1 MTKNLQIPV
10 TNELY
15 YFFERL
21 AHADDRK
28 LTDYMYLILST
39 GLTFKYVEN
48 NFYVKKLPHEYT
60 EKDRKQIELNEHLE
74 KNTEGW
80 SNKDYEERKALGYKN
95 VSDYWEE
102 PKLDQIERELRNLI
116 IDPSPLERDNKDDGN
131 SGGKRIVKKY
141 LKK

>member
-39 GLTFKYVEN
+39 GLTFKYVED
-48 NFYVKKLPHEYT
+48 NFYVKKLPYEYT
-60 EKDRKQIELNEHLE
+60 EKDLKQIELNKHLE

-80 SNKDYEERKALGYKN
+80 REKGYDERQALGYKHI
-95 VSDYWEE
+95 SDYWDES
-102 PKLDQIERELRNLI
+102 KLDQIEKELKSFIL
-116 IDPSPLERDNKDDGN
+116 DPSPLERDDRENGK
-131 SGGKRIVKKY
+131 SEGKRIVKKY
-141 LKK
+141 PMK

>member
-39 GLTFKYVEN
+39 GLTFKYVED

-60 EKDRKQIELNEHLE
+60 EKDLKQIELNKHLE

-80 SNKDYEERKALGYKN
+80 RQKDYDERHALGYEH
-95 VSDYWEE
+95 VSDYWDE
-102 PKLDQIERELRNLI
+102 PKLDQIEKELRSFIL
-116 IDPSPLERDNKDDGN
+116 DPSPLERDDKENGK
-131 SGGKRIVKKY
+131 SEGKRIVKKY
-141 LKK
+141 PKK

>member
-60 EKDRKQIELNEHLE
+60 KQDREQLDLNERLE
-74 KNTEGW
+74 KTEGW
-80 SNKDYEERKALGYKN
+80 SHKDYDERKALGYKC
-95 VSDYWEE
+95 VSDDWEE
-102 PKLDQIERELRNLI
+102 SKLDQIERELRSFIL
-116 IDPSPLERDNKDDGN
+116 DPSPLERDDKENGKAE
-131 SGGKRIVKKY
+131 GKRIVKKY
-141 LKK
+141 PKK

>member
-60 EKDRKQIELNEHLE
+60 EKDLKQIELNEHLE

-80 SNKDYEERKALGYKN
+80 SHKDYDERKALGYKN

>member
-15 YFFERL
+15 CFFERL

-28 LTDYMYLILST
+28 LTDYMYLIVST
-39 GLTFKYVEN
+39 GLTFKYVED

-60 EKDRKQIELNEHLE
+60 EKDLKQIELNKHLE

-80 SNKDYEERKALGYKN
+80 REKDYDERQALGYKH
-95 VSDYWEE
+95 VSEYWDE
-102 PKLDQIERELRNLI
+102 PKLDQIERELRSFIL
-116 IDPSPLERDNKDDGN
+116 DPSPLERDAKENGKAE
-131 SGGKRIVKKY
+131 GKRIVKKY
-141 LKK
+141 PKK